1 MHMAVIDVD
10 AHYCNSIMKL
20 FNKVL
25 FYLFPDH
32 PHILLELA
40 IHGNLRDFLRNPRP
54 LRINFWADK

>member
-32 PHILLELA
+32 LHILLELA
-40 IHGNLRDFLRNPRP
+40 MHGNLRDFLRNPRP
-54 LRINFWADK
+54 LGINFWADK